1 VDYILVADYVVHAAS
16 LLAFTCAGEKA
27 EHVNAV
33 LGPHGSVTKYM
44 SPTNREA
51 FLEHVALR
59 YTRSLDSQ
67 MSSLLVHMAGVAQS
81 ELEACCQEHT
91 EAMQTLLQACTSQ
104 GVTDVSSRVWGVD
117 CLCMPRLLP
126 GESHHAALAG
136 PLCNG
141 LQSGCITQVLVMDGA
156 VLGRGVQY
164 AHVANDICATGQQH
178 DRLPMCMQVCIC
190 HLMCC

>member
-1 VDYILVADYVVHAAS
+1 MVHAAS

-104 GVTDVSSRVWGVD
+104 GITDVSSRVKGV
-117 CLCMPRLLP
+117 
-126 GESHHAALAG
+126 EAFA
-136 PLCNG
+136 
-141 LQSGCITQVLVMDGA
+141 
-156 VLGRGVQY
+156 Y
-164 AHVANDICATGQQH
+164 
-178 DRLPMCMQVCIC
+178 
-190 HLMCC
+190 